1 MNRSAPAALP
11 AQSEGCGGAENK
23 KAPINVEALNRCAC
37 LPTLP
42 AKDLPGVDTQVHR
55 SRCSC
60 LAPPWKHSEVRA
72 RGLPVFFRS
81 AALPAYQRPGLPRAA
96 LAAGK
101 STDSSCG
108 CASPWLHQDVGIR
121 QFVGYAR
128 SRSHQPGVLP
138 PPKPFWRAPAD
149 CLWLSASRTP
159 PEGWIQGNKNP
170 AQWPVSF

>member
-1 MNRSAPAALP
+1 MRVSSHAASQRP
-11 AQSEGCGGAENK
+11 SRRRH
-23 KAPINVEALNRCAC
+23 PSVSIS
-37 LPTLP
+37 PF
-42 AKDLPGVDTQVHR
+42 R
-55 SRCSC
+55 SRATLKACY
-60 LAPPWKHSEVRA
+60 VRA

-128 SRSHQPGVLP
+128 SRSHQPCALP

-159 PEGWIQGNKNP
+159 PEGWIQGNKKP
-170 AQWPVSF
+170 GAVAGFRCGRALEVSCAVWEKYIEFPTMATYLCRIL